1 MIHTEKECKVK
12 CEAIRDIL
20 TNIQQISGMEQ
31 NYTIRH
37 QVESALDLIREL
49 KGEFNAE
56 DK

>member
-37 QVESALDLIREL
+37 QAESALDLIREL